1 MGSFKMPARTES
13 LRRVEEAHHVK
24 NLVGE
29 FEGLANRN
37 KARPVYPDHYTQ
49 KKSPKTW
56 GAPKVIKIEKTDRS
70 EPEYLHQ
77 ESYPVTPSYRRKNRQ
92 KRRRSENHSRR
103 SSRSIKFNRLA
114 RKSLTHLSTALT
126 QSGSQIFLHLK
137 AHLHSNSQL
146 RMYVFGLASVLFFQ
160 LILSFNLR
168 SLFGNLCHFPTLG
181 SIGLFSLCTYLLFD

>member
-1 MGSFKMPARTES
+1 MEDIPGDVGDILGIRYTHPRKIVTFIPAKILKFRTES
-13 LRRVEEAHHVK
+13 LRRVEEAHQVK

-77 ESYPVTPSYRRKNRQ
+77 EKVSRQ
-92 KRRRSENHSRR
+92 KFKIEGRTVKFLRLLKFLPGVENFAV
-103 SSRSIKFNRLA
+103 KMTEN
-114 RKSLTHLSTALT
+114 
-126 QSGSQIFLHLK
+126 FLG
-137 AHLHSNSQL
+137 LHQ
-146 RMYVFGLASVLFFQ
+146 F
-160 LILSFNLR
+160 
-168 SLFGNLCHFPTLG
+168 
-181 SIGLFSLCTYLLFD
+181 